1 MADFAV
7 GETVRITG
15 TTMTGTVV
23 HVDDKRRKSLVRTG
37 DVTQNSFSADELER
51 FSG

>member
-37 DVTQNSFSADELER
+37 DVILNSL
-51 FSG
+51 